1 MLSKNLGGD
10 RLGSGNK
17 MKIQMRNYE
26 RSTHDLSYLWKSTMA
41 AGTLVPYMKILGLPG
56 DTFDINLNAHV
67 MTLPTVGPLFG
78 SFKLQLDV
86 FVCPIRLYNAQLH
99 MNKLN
104 VGLDMSKVKFP
115 LGNFYTNSIDNQTQV
130 PIETRQISQS
140 SLLAYLGHR
149 GNGYQTG
156 TNAPQRLINAMPIL
170 AYYDIY
176 KNYYANKMENV
187 GYIIQGGGSSQIQ
200 VFDYVNNQ
208 TEITFPDEIP
218 NTKLVILVPGN
229 VKARDVIINM
239 TDANYPI
246 DNVWA
251 TIERV
256 INPSYTTFY
265 VEDPIFDVSLVDTL
279 GLSYADESKNLRMYQ
294 FPLENIDL
302 MREMILKQSSSSA
315 LGLNGSSATLE
326 PYRSV
331 FRRIN
336 DSAPS
341 DKVSQ
346 SYSWFTMNGLAL
358 KTYQSDIFN
367 NWLRND
373 IVNGTAGTSINE
385 ISAVSTVGNKFTID
399 SLNLAKKV
407 YDMLNRVA
415 VSGGSYEDW
424 ISAVYT
430 HEAYRRT
437 ESPVYMGGLSKEI
450 VFQEVVSNSGYENIA
465 GENEALGTIAGRGI
479 LANKHKGG
487 NLYVKLDEPSY
498 IMGIISITPRI
509 DYSQGNDWDMKLM
522 TMNDLHKPALDG
534 IGFQDLITD
543 QMAYWEN
550 HGTTSTPVLYSAGKQ
565 PAWLNYMTNFNKTYG
580 NFANPDDQMF
590 MTLNRRYECDETTWR
605 IKDLTTYIDPMKFNY
620 IFADTERD
628 AQNFWVQLAV
638 DITARRKMSA
648 KIIPNL

>member
-17 MKIQMRNYE
+17 MRIQMRNYE
-26 RSTHDLSYLWKSTMA
+26 RSTHDLSYLWRTTMA

-67 MTLPTVGPLFG
+67 LTLPTVGPLFG

-115 LGNFYTNSIDNQTQV
+115 LGTLVTNSLDYQTQV

-149 GNGYQTG
+149 GNGYQQG
-156 TNAPQRLINAMPIL
+156 TNAPARYINAMPIL

-187 GYIIQGGGSSQIQ
+187 GYIIQGGGGSQIQ
-200 VFDYVNNQ
+200 VRAGGVLQ
-208 TEITFPDEIP
+208 TFPKTLP
-218 NTKLVILVPGN
+218 AGVLTILVPGI
-229 VKARDVIINM
+229 VQASDVVIKHVGGTWTLPEAFQN
-239 TDANYPI
+239 I
-246 DNVWA
+246 DFDHWVDSTYFTVSGYLKGIGTGTTEGFA
-251 TIERV
+251 
-256 INPSYTTFY
+256 YT
-265 VEDPIFDVSLVDTL
+265 
-279 GLSYADESKNLRMYQ
+279 DESKNLRMYQ

-302 MREMILKQSSSSA
+302 MREKILQQSPSSPLTLSA
-315 LGLNGSSATLE
+315 SSTTLE
-326 PYRSV
+326 PYRSI
-331 FRRIN
+331 FRRVN
-336 DSAPS
+336 DA
-341 DKVSQ
+341 VSSNKEDP
-346 SYSWFTMNGLAL
+346 SYSWYAMNGLAL

-373 IVNGTAGTSINE
+373 IVNGTGGTSINE
-385 ISAVSTVGNKFTID
+385 ISAVSTSGGSFTID

-430 HEAYRRT
+430 HQAFRRT

-450 VFQEVVSNSGYENIA
+450 VFQEVVSNSGYENQN
-465 GENEALGTIAGRGI
+465 GQKEALGTLAGRGT
-479 LANKHKGG
+479 LASKHKGG
-487 NLYVKLDEPSY
+487 NLYIKLDEPSY
-498 IMGIISITPRI
+498 IIGIISITPRI
-509 DYSQGNDWDMKLM
+509 DYSQGNDWDMKLK

-543 QMAYWEN
+543 QMAYWET
-550 HGTTSTPVLYSAGKQ
+550 HGPGNDLILYTAGKQ

>member
-26 RSTHDLSYLWKSTMA
+26 RSTHDLSYLWRSTMA
-41 AGTLVPYMKILGLPG
+41 TGTLVPYMKILGLPG
-56 DTFDINLNAHV
+56 DTFDIDLNAHV
-67 MTLPTVGPLFG
+67 LTLPTVGPLFG

-86 FVCPIRLYNAQLH
+86 FVCPLRLYNAQLH

-115 LGNFYTNSIDNQTQV
+115 LAYIITSALNANLDSPV
-130 PIETRQISQS
+130 ETRQISQS

-149 GNGYQTG
+149 GNGYLNNT
-156 TNAPQRLINAMPIL
+156 TAPDRHINAIPIL

-200 VFDYVNNQ
+200 VYTALGQ
-208 TEITFPDEIP
+208 PITFPITSFPTPALLIRVPEKVEAREVVIKHESGTYTLP
-218 NTKLVILVPGN
+218 EVFNTVKKAIIDGN
-229 VKARDVIINM
+229 TEFIVTGYSAGI
-239 TDANYPI
+239 
-246 DNVWA
+246 A
-251 TIERV
+251 TG
-256 INPSYTTFY
+256 TTYGF
-265 VEDPIFDVSLVDTL
+265 
-279 GLSYADESKNLRMYQ
+279 SYADESKNLRMYQ

-302 MREMILKQSSSSA
+302 MREKILQQPSTSA
-315 LGLNGSSATLE
+315 LTLNGGSSTLE
-326 PYRSV
+326 PYRSIL
-331 FRRIN
+331 RRIN
-336 DSAPS
+336 DGSLS
-341 DKVSQ
+341 DLNSK
-346 SYSWFTMNGLAL
+346 SYSWFAMNGLAL

-373 IVNGTAGTSINE
+373 IVNGTGGTSINE
-385 ISAVSTVGNKFTID
+385 ISAVSTVGGKFTID

-407 YDMLNRVA
+407 YDMLNRIA

-430 HEAYRRT
+430 HQPYRRT

-450 VFQEVVSNSGYENIA
+450 VFQEVVANSGFENEY
-465 GENEALGTIAGRGI
+465 GEKEALGSLAGRGI
-479 LANKHKGG
+479 LSNKHKGG
-487 NLYVKLDEPSY
+487 NIYIKLDEPSY
-498 IMGIISITPRI
+498 IIGIISITPRL
-509 DYSQGNDWDMKLM
+509 DYSQGNDWDMKLR

-543 QMAYWEN
+543 QMAYWEA
-550 HGTTSTPVLYSAGKQ
+550 HGNVSNPITYSAGKQ
-565 PAWLNYMTNFNKTYG
+565 PAWLNYMTNFNKCYG

-590 MTLNRRYECDETTWR
+590 MTLNRRYECDETTRR
-605 IKDLTTYIDPMKFNY
+605 IKDLTTYIDPKKFNY

>member
-17 MKIQMRNYE
+17 IKLYMRNYE

-41 AGTLVPYMKILGLPG
+41 SGTLVPFMKILGLPG
-56 DTFDINLNAHV
+56 DTFDIDLNAHV

-115 LGNFYTNSIDNQTQV
+115 IGILTTNGLNEQTQV
-130 PIETRQISQS
+130 PLEIRQISQS
-140 SLLAYLGHR
+140 SLLSYLGHR
-149 GNGYQTG
+149 GNGHNS
-156 TNAPQRLINAMPIL
+156 TNPSVTRSINAMPIL

-187 GYIIQGGGSSQIQ
+187 GYIIQGGATSNIEVSIAGSPLSFPTVLPAGVTLTIKAPDR
-200 VFDYVNNQ
+200 VEAKDIVIKHANG
-208 TEITFPDEIP
+208 TFTLPEAFSNIE
-218 NTKLVILVPGN
+218 KLY
-229 VKARDVIINM
+229 
-239 TDANYPI
+239 NYPETVFLCSGYLNGI
-246 DNVWA
+246 G
-251 TIERV
+251 TG
-256 INPSYTTFY
+256 TTQGFFFAN
-265 VEDPIFDVSLVDTL
+265 D
-279 GLSYADESKNLRMYQ
+279 SKNIRLYQ
-294 FPLENIDL
+294 FNLENIDL
-302 MREMILKQSSSSA
+302 MREKILQKSSSSP
-315 LGLNGSSATLE
+315 LELDNTSNTLE
-326 PYRSV
+326 PYRSI
-331 FRRIN
+331 FRRVGDVPNSNGIN
-336 DSAPS
+336 PC
-341 DKVSQ
+341 
-346 SYSWFTMNGLAL
+346 YSWYAMNGLAL

-373 IVNGTAGTSINE
+373 IVNGTGGTSINE
-385 ISAVSTVGNKFTID
+385 VSAVSTAGGSFTID

-430 HEAYRRT
+430 HKAYRRT

-450 VFQEVVSNSGYENIA
+450 VFQEVVSNSGFENTY
-465 GENEALGTIAGRGI
+465 GQKEALGTIAGRGI
-479 LANKHKGG
+479 LSNKHKGG
-487 NLYVKLDEPSY
+487 NLYIKLDEPSY
-498 IMGIISITPRI
+498 VMGIISITPRI
-509 DYSQGNDWDMKLM
+509 DYSQGNDWDLKLK

-543 QMAYWEN
+543 QMAYWEL
-550 HGTTSTPVLYSAGKQ
+550 HGTNINPVTYSAGKQ

-590 MTLNRRYECDETTWR
+590 MTLNRRYECDETTFR

-628 AQNFWVQLAV
+628 AQNFWVQLAI